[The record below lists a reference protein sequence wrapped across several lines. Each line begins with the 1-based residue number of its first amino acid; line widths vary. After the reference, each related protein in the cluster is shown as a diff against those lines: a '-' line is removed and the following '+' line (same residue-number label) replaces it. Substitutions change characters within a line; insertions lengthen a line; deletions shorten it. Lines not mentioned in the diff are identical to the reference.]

1 MKCILVIVAGLML
14 APFSFPE
21 DQASSTPRFF
31 KVPANTAMRVRTMD
45 EISSETAHVG
55 DDVQMEVLG
64 DVIELPGELL
74 NRAPGSQVRLGYVFR
89 SATSIPADGRSTGAL
104 IYYPKE
110 IVVILAAKH

>member
-21 DQASSTPRFF
+21 DQTSGTPRFF
-31 KVPANTAMRVRTMD
+31 KVPANTAMRVRTMN

-64 DVIELPGELL
+64 DVIV
-74 NRAPGSQVRLGYVFR
+74 NDYVVVREVFPQLDR
-89 SATSIPADGRSTGAL
+89 
-104 IYYPKE
+104 
-110 IVVILAAKH
+110 